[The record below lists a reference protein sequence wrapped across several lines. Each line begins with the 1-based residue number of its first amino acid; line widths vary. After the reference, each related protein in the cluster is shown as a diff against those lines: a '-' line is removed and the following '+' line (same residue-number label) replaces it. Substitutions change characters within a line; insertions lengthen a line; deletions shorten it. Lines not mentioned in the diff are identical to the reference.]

1 MIKDSGERTV
11 FKTGAVRD
19 IKTAEKGRCDLL
31 PLDVVS
37 AFVPPEKGAQE
48 ILRYIAFFQE
58 SGIENYLLYALDT
71 FLENA
76 KQYNGW
82 ADMLL
87 DVAVHYSEG
96 CEKYAEN
103 NWKLGIPCKSYIDS
117 AVRHVLK
124 WYRGDND
131 ERHDRAFVWNILG
144 CVWTAIHLPE
154 LNEYK
159 KQEAETE

>member
-1 MIKDSGERTV
+1 MIKDGGARTV
-11 FKTGAVRD
+11 LGTGAVRD
-19 IKTAEKGRCDLL
+19 IKTAENGRCDLL
-31 PLDVVS
+31 PLDVI
-37 AFVPPEKGAQE
+37 AEFVPGENGADD
-48 ILRYIAFFQE
+48 ILRYIARFQD
-58 SGIENYLLYALDT
+58 SGVALYLNFALNY

-87 DVAVHYSEG
+87 DVSIHYAEG

-144 CVWTAIHLPE
+144 CIWTAIHMPE

-159 KQEAETE
+159 KQEAKAE

>member
-11 FKTGAVRD
+11 FETGAVRD

-31 PLDVVS
+31 PLDVIS
-37 AFVPPEKGAQE
+37 AFAPSEKGVQE
-48 ILRYIAFFQE
+48 ILRDIAFFQD
-58 SGIENYLLYALDT
+58 SGIENYLLYALVT
-71 FLENA
+71 FLEDA

-87 DVAVHYSEG
+87 DVSIHYAEG
-96 CEKYAEN
+96 CKKYSEN
-103 NWKLGIPCKSYIDS
+103 NWKLGIPCRSYIDS
-117 AVRHVLK
+117 GVRHLLK
-124 WYRGDND
+124 WYRGDDD

-144 CVWTAIHLPE
+144 CIWTAIHMPE